1 MKKILALALA
11 LIMVLGLAAC
21 GQSAAPAATEAT
33 PAAEAAPAAEGE
45 TVLTLWS
52 IATESDSSHQAFI
65 DAIAEFEA
73 SHPGVKIEHV
83 TTENEA
89 YKTKIKAAMS
99 SGEGLPD
106 IFFTWG
112 MGFLGEF
119 VNAGRV
125 YCIDNEYAAYASE
138 LPEAMTVN
146 VRYDGKMYGVP
157 YTMSLI
163 TLYANMDLLAQ
174 VGYNEIPA
182 TYEDMIACCEALKA
196 AGITP
201 FGVAGKEKWCLSEY
215 VEPLVIK
222 SIGGQKL
229 RDIYNGE
236 ASWNDPGMIK
246 AIEAFQ
252 GMVDNGYFSE
262 SAVALT
268 NDEVKAAFI
277 NGDYAFY
284 QNGSWNN
291 KDIGEQAQF
300 NVKAGTFPVLDEAIP
315 LYSMIGGPNNTL
327 AVTESSKN
335 KELAVEAAFQLARFM
350 SDADYKSGANLPCW
364 AADPNAEVNDLIQA
378 AADMASKAED
388 MVLFGD
394 NFLSAD
400 AANTYL
406 DYIEMAFGGEVT
418 PTEYVEG
425 LDAELG

>member
-1 MKKILALALA
+1 MKKRLALLMALV
-11 LIMVLGLAAC
+11 MVFSLFCVG
-21 GQSAAPAATEAT
+21 APAAFADDVT
-33 PAAEAAPAAEGE
+33 
-45 TVLTLWS
+45 LTLWS
-52 IATESDSSHQAFI
+52 IATESDSSHQAFV
-65 DAIAEFEA
+65 DGIAAFEA
-73 SHPGVKIEHV
+73 EHPGVKIEHV

-125 YCIDNEYAAYASE
+125 YCVDNEYEAYKDE

-146 VRYDGKMYGVP
+146 VRYDNKMYGVP
-157 YTMSLI
+157 YTMSLV

-174 VGYNEIPA
+174 VGYEDIPA
-182 TYEDMIACCEALKA
+182 TYEDMMACCEALKA
-196 AGITP
+196 AGIIP
-201 FGVAGKEKWCLSEY
+201 FGVSGKELWCLSEY

-222 SIGGQKL
+222 SVGGQAL
-229 RDIYNGE
+229 RDMYNGE
-236 ASWNDPGMIK
+236 ASWNNDGVVK

-252 GMVDNGYFSE
+252 GMVENEYFDP
-262 SAVALT
+262 SAAALG
-268 NDEVKAAFI
+268 NDEVKNNFI
-277 NGDYAFY
+277 AGKYAFY

-300 NVKAGTFPVLDEAIP
+300 NVKAGTFPVLDDSIP

-335 KELAVEAAFQLARFM
+335 KDLAVEAAFFLAKFM

-364 AADPNAEVNDLIQA
+364 AADPDAEVNSLIQA

-394 NFLSAD
+394 NFLSAKGD
-400 AANTYL
+400 GSLRVYSPGNRLPAYL
-406 DYIEMAFGGEVT
+406 KGNR
-418 PTEYVEG
+418 
-425 LDAELG
+425 L

>member
-1 MKKILALALA
+1 MKKRLALLMALV
-11 LIMVLGLAAC
+11 MVFSLFCVG
-21 GQSAAPAATEAT
+21 APAAFADDVT
-33 PAAEAAPAAEGE
+33 
-45 TVLTLWS
+45 LTLWS
-52 IATESDSSHQAFI
+52 IATESDSSHQAFV
-65 DAIAEFEA
+65 DGIAAFEA
-73 SHPGVKIEHV
+73 EHPGVKIEHV

-125 YCIDNEYAAYASE
+125 YCVDNEYEAYKDE
-138 LPEAMTVN
+138 LPEAMTV
-146 VRYDGKMYGVP
+146 VP
-157 YTMSLI
+157 YTMSLV

-174 VGYNEIPA
+174 VGYEDIPA
-182 TYEDMIACCEALKA
+182 TYEDMMACCEALKA
-196 AGITP
+196 AGIIH
-201 FGVAGKEKWCLSEY
+201 FGVSGKELWCLSEY

-222 SIGGQKL
+222 SVGGQAL
-229 RDIYNGE
+229 RDMYNGE
-236 ASWNDPGMIK
+236 ASWNNDGVVK

-252 GMVDNGYFSE
+252 GMVENEYFDP
-262 SAVALT
+262 SAAALG
-268 NDEVKAAFI
+268 NDEVKNNFI
-277 NGDYAFY
+277 AGKYAFY

-300 NVKAGTFPVLDEAIP
+300 NVKAGTFPVLNDSIP

-335 KELAVEAAFQLARFM
+335 KDLAVEAAFFLAKFM

-364 AADPNAEVNDLIQA
+364 AADPDAEVNSLIQA

-406 DYIEMAFGGEVT
+406 DYIGLAYAGDVT

-425 LDAELG
+425 LDADLG

>member
-1 MKKILALALA
+1 MKKRLALLMALV
-11 LIMVLGLAAC
+11 MVFSLFCVG
-21 GQSAAPAATEAT
+21 APAAFADDVT
-33 PAAEAAPAAEGE
+33 
-45 TVLTLWS
+45 LTLWS
-52 IATESDSSHQAFI
+52 IATESDSSHQAFV
-65 DAIAEFEA
+65 DGIAAFEA
-73 SHPGVKIEHV
+73 EHPGVKIEHV

-125 YCIDNEYAAYASE
+125 YCVDNEYEAYKDE

-146 VRYDGKMYGVP
+146 VRYDNKMYGVP
-157 YTMSLI
+157 YTMSLV

-174 VGYNEIPA
+174 VGYDDIPA
-182 TYEDMIACCEALKA
+182 TYEDMMACCEALKA
-196 AGITP
+196 AGIIP
-201 FGVAGKEKWCLSEY
+201 FGVSGKELWCLSEY

-222 SIGGQKL
+222 SVGGQAL
-229 RDIYNGE
+229 RDMYNGE
-236 ASWNDPGMIK
+236 ASWNNDGVVK

-252 GMVDNGYFSE
+252 GMVENEYFDP
-262 SAVALT
+262 SAAALG
-268 NDEVKAAFI
+268 NDEVKNNFI
-277 NGDYAFY
+277 AGKYAFY

-300 NVKAGTFPVLDEAIP
+300 NVKAGTFPVLDDSIP

-335 KELAVEAAFQLARFM
+335 KDLAVEAAFFLAKFM

-364 AADPNAEVNDLIQA
+364 AADPDAEVNSLIQA

-406 DYIEMAFGGEVT
+406 DYIGLAYAGDVT

-425 LDAELG
+425 LDADLG

>member
-1 MKKILALALA
+1 MKKFLALLLA
-11 LIMVLGLAAC
+11 LCMIFALCAC
-21 GQSAAPAATEAT
+21 GQKDNR
-33 PAAEAAPAAEGE
+33 
-45 TVLTLWS
+45 TVITLWS

-65 DAIAEFEA
+65 DAIAAFEA
-73 SHPGVKIEHV
+73 EHPGVKIEHV

-106 IFFTWG
+106 VFFTWG

-125 YCIDNEYAAYASE
+125 YCIDKEYEAYKAE

-146 VRYDGKMYGVP
+146 VRYGDSKSMYGVP

-163 TLYANMDLLAQ
+163 TLYANMDILAK
-174 VGYNEIPA
+174 VGYDHIPA
-182 TYEDMIACCEALKA
+182 TYDEMIDCCDKLVA
-196 AGITP
+196 AGEIP

-215 VEPLVIK
+215 IEPLVIK
-222 SIGGQKL
+222 SVGGQAL
-229 RDIYNGE
+229 RDMYNGE
-236 ASWNDPGMIK
+236 ASWNNEGVIK

-252 GMVDNGYFSE
+252 TMIDKGYFDP
-262 SAVALT
+262 SANALS
-268 NDEVKAAFI
+268 NDEVKNNFI
-277 NGDYAFY
+277 AGKTAFY

-300 NVKAGTFPVLDEAIP
+300 AVQAGTFPVLNDEIP

-327 AVTESSKN
+327 AVTESSAN
-335 KELAVEAAFQLARFM
+335 KELAVEAAFFLARFM

-364 AADPNAEVNDLIQA
+364 AADPNAEVNDLIQS
-378 AADMASKAED
+378 AADMAGKAAD

-394 NFLSAD
+394 NFLTAD

-406 DYIEMAFGGEVT
+406 DYIEMAWAKDVT
-418 PTEYVEG
+418 PQEYVDG

>member
-1 MKKILALALA
+1 MKKRLALLMALV
-11 LIMVLGLAAC
+11 MVFSLFCVG
-21 GQSAAPAATEAT
+21 APAAFADDVT
-33 PAAEAAPAAEGE
+33 
-45 TVLTLWS
+45 LTLWS
-52 IATESDSSHQAFI
+52 IATESDSSHQAFV
-65 DAIAEFEA
+65 DGIAAFEA
-73 SHPGVKIEHV
+73 EHPGVKIEHV

-125 YCIDNEYAAYASE
+125 YCVDNEYEAYKDE

-146 VRYDGKMYGVP
+146 VRYDNKMYGVP
-157 YTMSLI
+157 YTMSLV

-174 VGYNEIPA
+174 VGYEDIPA
-182 TYEDMIACCEALKA
+182 TYEDMMACCEALKA
-196 AGITP
+196 ADIIP
-201 FGVAGKEKWCLSEY
+201 FGVSGKELWCLSEY

-222 SIGGQKL
+222 SVGGQAL
-229 RDIYNGE
+229 RDMYNGE
-236 ASWNDPGMIK
+236 ASWNNDGVVK

-252 GMVDNGYFSE
+252 GMVENEYFDP
-262 SAVALT
+262 SAAALG
-268 NDEVKAAFI
+268 NDEVKNNFI
-277 NGDYAFY
+277 AGKYAFY

-300 NVKAGTFPVLDEAIP
+300 NVKAGTFPVLDDSIP

-335 KELAVEAAFQLARFM
+335 KDLAVEAAFFLAKFM

-364 AADPNAEVNDLIQA
+364 AADPDAEVNSLIQA

-406 DYIEMAFGGEVT
+406 DYIGLAYAGDVT

-425 LDAELG
+425 LDADLG

>member
-1 MKKILALALA
+1 MKKRLALLMALV
-11 LIMVLGLAAC
+11 MVFSLCCFG
-21 GQSAAPAATEAT
+21 APAAFADDVT
-33 PAAEAAPAAEGE
+33 
-45 TVLTLWS
+45 LTLWS
-52 IATESDSSHQAFI
+52 IATESDSSHQAFV
-65 DAIAEFEA
+65 DGIAAFEA
-73 SHPGVKIEHV
+73 EHPGVKIEHV

-125 YCIDNEYAAYASE
+125 YCVDNEYEAYKDE

-146 VRYDGKMYGVP
+146 VRYDNKMYGVP
-157 YTMSLI
+157 YTMSLV

-174 VGYNEIPA
+174 VGYEDIPA
-182 TYEDMIACCEALKA
+182 TYEDMMACCEALKA
-196 AGITP
+196 AGIIP
-201 FGVAGKEKWCLSEY
+201 FGVSGKELWCLSEY

-222 SIGGQKL
+222 SVGGQAL
-229 RDIYNGE
+229 RDMYNGE
-236 ASWNDPGMIK
+236 ASWNNDGVVK

-252 GMVDNGYFSE
+252 GMVENEYFDP
-262 SAVALT
+262 SAAALG
-268 NDEVKAAFI
+268 NDEVKNNFI
-277 NGDYAFY
+277 AGKYAFY

-300 NVKAGTFPVLDEAIP
+300 NVKAGTFPVLNDSIP

-335 KELAVEAAFQLARFM
+335 KDLAVEAAFFLAKFM

-364 AADPNAEVNDLIQA
+364 AADPDAEVNSLIQA

-406 DYIEMAFGGEVT
+406 DYIGLAYAGDVT

-425 LDAELG
+425 LDADLG

>member
-1 MKKILALALA
+1 MKKRLALLMALV
-11 LIMVLGLAAC
+11 MVFSLFCVG
-21 GQSAAPAATEAT
+21 APAAFADDVT
-33 PAAEAAPAAEGE
+33 
-45 TVLTLWS
+45 LTLWS
-52 IATESDSSHQAFI
+52 IATESDSSHQAFV
-65 DAIAEFEA
+65 DGIAAFEA
-73 SHPGVKIEHV
+73 EHPGVKIEHV

-125 YCIDNEYAAYASE
+125 YCVDNEYEAYKDE

-146 VRYDGKMYGVP
+146 VRYDNKMYGVP
-157 YTMSLI
+157 YTMSLV

-174 VGYNEIPA
+174 VGYEDIPA
-182 TYEDMIACCEALKA
+182 TYEDMMACCEALKA
-196 AGITP
+196 AGIIP
-201 FGVAGKEKWCLSEY
+201 FGVSGKELWCLSEY

-222 SIGGQKL
+222 SVGGQAL
-229 RDIYNGE
+229 RDMYNGE
-236 ASWNDPGMIK
+236 ASWNNDGVVK

-252 GMVDNGYFSE
+252 GMVENEYFDP
-262 SAVALT
+262 SAAALG
-268 NDEVKAAFI
+268 NDEVKNTFI
-277 NGDYAFY
+277 AGRYAFY

-300 NVKAGTFPVLDEAIP
+300 NVKAGTFPVLNDSIP

-335 KELAVEAAFQLARFM
+335 KDLAVEAAFFLAKFM

-364 AADPNAEVNDLIQA
+364 AADPDAEVNSLIQA

-406 DYIEMAFGGEVT
+406 DYIGLAYAGDVT

-425 LDAELG
+425 LDADLG

>member
-1 MKKILALALA
+1 MKKRLALLMALV
-11 LIMVLGLAAC
+11 MVFSLFCVG
-21 GQSAAPAATEAT
+21 APAAFADDVT
-33 PAAEAAPAAEGE
+33 
-45 TVLTLWS
+45 LTLWS
-52 IATESDSSHQAFI
+52 IATESDSSHQAFV
-65 DAIAEFEA
+65 DGIAAFEA
-73 SHPGVKIEHV
+73 EHPGVKIEHV

-125 YCIDNEYAAYASE
+125 YCVDNEYEAYKDE

-146 VRYDGKMYGVP
+146 VRYDNKMYGVP
-157 YTMSLI
+157 YTMSLV

-174 VGYNEIPA
+174 VGYEDIPA
-182 TYEDMIACCEALKA
+182 TYEDMMACCEALKA
-196 AGITP
+196 AGIIP
-201 FGVAGKEKWCLSEY
+201 FGVSGKELWCLSEY

-222 SIGGQKL
+222 SVGGQAL
-229 RDIYNGE
+229 RDMYNGE
-236 ASWNDPGMIK
+236 ASWNNEGVIK

-252 GMVDNGYFSE
+252 GMIDKGYFDP
-262 SAVALT
+262 SANALS
-268 NDEVKAAFI
+268 NDEVKNNFI
-277 NGDYAFY
+277 AGKTAFY

-300 NVKAGTFPVLDEAIP
+300 NVKAGTFPVLDDSIP

-335 KELAVEAAFQLARFM
+335 KDLAVEAAFFLAKFM

-364 AADPNAEVNDLIQA
+364 AADPDAEVNSLIQA

-406 DYIEMAFGGEVT
+406 DYIGLAYAGDVT

-425 LDAELG
+425 LDADLG

>member
-1 MKKILALALA
+1 MKKRLALLMALV
-11 LIMVLGLAAC
+11 MVFSLFCVG
-21 GQSAAPAATEAT
+21 APAAFADDVT
-33 PAAEAAPAAEGE
+33 
-45 TVLTLWS
+45 LTLWS
-52 IATESDSSHQAFI
+52 IATESDSSHQAFV
-65 DAIAEFEA
+65 DGIAAFEA
-73 SHPGVKIEHV
+73 EHPGVKIEHV

-125 YCIDNEYAAYASE
+125 YCVDNEYEAYKDE

-146 VRYDGKMYGVP
+146 VRYDNKMYGVP
-157 YTMSLI
+157 YTMSLV

-174 VGYNEIPA
+174 VGYEDIPA
-182 TYEDMIACCEALKA
+182 TYEDMMACCEALKA
-196 AGITP
+196 AGIIP
-201 FGVAGKEKWCLSEY
+201 FGVSGKELWCLSEY

-222 SIGGQKL
+222 SVGGQAL
-229 RDIYNGE
+229 RDMYNGE
-236 ASWNDPGMIK
+236 ASWNNDGVVK

-252 GMVDNGYFSE
+252 GMVENEYFDP
-262 SAVALT
+262 SAAALG
-268 NDEVKAAFI
+268 NDEVKNNFI
-277 NGDYAFY
+277 AGKYAFY

-300 NVKAGTFPVLDEAIP
+300 NVKAGTFPVLNDSIP

-335 KELAVEAAFQLARFM
+335 KDLAVEAAFFLAKFM

-364 AADPNAEVNDLIQA
+364 AADPD
-378 AADMASKAED
+378 AD
-388 MVLFGD
+388 D

-406 DYIEMAFGGEVT
+406 DYIGLAYAGDVT

-425 LDAELG
+425 LDADLG

>member
-1 MKKILALALA
+1 MKKILSLALA
-11 LIMVLGLAAC
+11 LCMIVALFT
-21 GQSAAPAATEAT
+21 AAPVKAYADDEVT
-33 PAAEAAPAAEGE
+33 
-45 TVLTLWS
+45 LTLWS
-52 IATESDSSHQAFI
+52 IATESDSSHQAFV
-65 DAIAEFEA
+65 DAIAAFEA
-73 SHPGVKIEHV
+73 EHPGVKIEHV

-125 YCIDNEYAAYASE
+125 YCVDNEYESYKDE

-146 VRYDGKMYGVP
+146 VRYGDNNSMYGVP

-163 TLYANMDLLAQ
+163 TLYANMDLLAE
-174 VGYNEIPA
+174 VGYDEIPA
-182 TYEDMIACCEALKA
+182 TYEDMMACCDALVAK
-196 AGITP
+196 GIIP

-222 SIGGQKL
+222 SVGGQAL
-229 RDIYNGE
+229 RDMYNGE
-236 ASWNDPGMIK
+236 ASWNNEGVVK

-252 GMVDNGYFSE
+252 GMVDKGYFDP
-262 SAVALT
+262 SANALS
-268 NDEVKAAFI
+268 NDEVKNNFI
-277 NGDYAFY
+277 AGKTAFY

-300 NVKAGTFPVLDEAIP
+300 NVKAGTFPVLDDSIP

-327 AVTESSKN
+327 AVTESSEHKD
-335 KELAVEAAFQLARFM
+335 LAVEAAFFLARYM

-364 AADPNAEVNDLIQA
+364 AADPNAEVNELIQV

-406 DYIEMAFGGEVT
+406 DYIEMAWAGEVT
-418 PTEYVEG
+418 PQEYVDG
-425 LDAELG
+425 LDADLG

>member
-1 MKKILALALA
+1 MKKRLAFLIALVM
-11 LIMVLGLAAC
+11 LFSLCCI
-21 GQSAAPAATEAT
+21 SAPVAFAD
-33 PAAEAAPAAEGE
+33 GE
-45 TVLTLWS
+45 EEVTLTLWS
-52 IATESDSSHQAFI
+52 IATESDSSHQAFV
-65 DAIAEFEA
+65 DAIAAFEA
-73 SHPGVKIEHV
+73 DHPGVKIEHV
-83 TTENEA
+83 TTQNDP

-125 YCIDNEYAAYASE
+125 YCVDDEYADYKDE

-174 VGYNEIPA
+174 VGYDEIPA
-182 TYEDMIACCEALKA
+182 TYEDMIACCDALKA
-196 AGITP
+196 AGIIP
-201 FGVAGKEKWCLSEY
+201 FGVSGKELWCLSEY

-222 SIGGQKL
+222 SVGGQKL

-236 ASWNDPGMIK
+236 ASWNDPGMIT

-252 GMVDNGYFSE
+252 SMVDNEYFDP
-262 SAVALT
+262 SAPALG
-268 NDEVKAAFI
+268 NDEVKNNFI
-277 NGDYAFY
+277 AGKYAFY

-300 NVKAGTFPVLDEAIP
+300 NVKAGTFPVLDPENAS
-315 LYSMIGGPNNTL
+315 LYMMIGGPNNTL
-327 AVTESSKN
+327 AITESCEHKD
-335 KELAVEAAFQLARFM
+335 LAVEAAFELARFM

-364 AADPNAEVNDLIQA
+364 AADPDAEVNDLIQV
-378 AADMASKAED
+378 AADMAAKAED
-388 MVLFGD
+388 MVLYGD

-406 DYIEMAFGGEVT
+406 DYIEMAYAGDVT
-418 PTEYVEG
+418 PTEYVAG
-425 LDAELG
+425 LDAELNK

>member
-1 MKKILALALA
+1 
-11 LIMVLGLAAC
+11 
-21 GQSAAPAATEAT
+21 
-33 PAAEAAPAAEGE
+33 
-45 TVLTLWS
+45 
-52 IATESDSSHQAFI
+52 
-65 DAIAEFEA
+65 
-73 SHPGVKIEHV
+73 
-83 TTENEA
+83 
-89 YKTKIKAAMS
+89 
-99 SGEGLPD
+99 
-106 IFFTWG
+106 

-125 YCIDNEYAAYASE
+125 YCVDSEYENYKAE

-146 VRYDGKMYGVP
+146 VRYDNKMYGVP

-163 TLYANMDLLAQ
+163 TLYANMDLLAEA
-174 VGYNEIPA
+174 GYTEIPA
-182 TYEDMIACCEALKA
+182 TYEDMMACCEALKA
-196 AGITP
+196 AGIIP
-201 FGVAGKEKWCLSEY
+201 FGVSGKELWCLSEY

-222 SIGGQKL
+222 SVGGQAL
-229 RDIYNGE
+229 RDMYNGE
-236 ASWNDPGMIK
+236 ASWNNDGVVK

-252 GMVDNGYFSE
+252 GMVENEYFDP
-262 SAVALT
+262 SAAALG
-268 NDEVKAAFI
+268 NDEVKNNFI
-277 NGDYAFY
+277 AGKYAFY

-300 NVKAGTFPVLDEAIP
+300 NVKAGTFPVLNDSIP

-335 KELAVEAAFQLARFM
+335 KDLAVEAAFFLAKFM

-364 AADPNAEVNDLIQA
+364 AADPDAEVNSLIQA

-400 AANTYL
+400 DANTYL
-406 DYIEMAFGGEVT
+406 DYIGLAYAGDVT

-425 LDAELG
+425 LDADLG

>member
-1 MKKILALALA
+1 MKKRLALLMALV
-11 LIMVLGLAAC
+11 MVFSLCCFSAPTAFAADDV
-21 GQSAAPAATEAT
+21 T
-33 PAAEAAPAAEGE
+33 
-45 TVLTLWS
+45 LTLWS
-52 IATESDSSHQAFI
+52 IATESDSSHQAFV
-65 DAIAEFEA
+65 DGIAAFEA
-73 SHPGVKIEHV
+73 EHPGVKIEHV

-125 YCIDNEYAAYASE
+125 YCVDKEYESYKDE

-146 VRYDGKMYGVP
+146 VRYDNKMYGVP
-157 YTMSLI
+157 YTMSLV

-174 VGYNEIPA
+174 VGYDDIPA
-182 TYEDMIACCEALKA
+182 TYEDMIACCDALKA
-196 AGITP
+196 AGIIP
-201 FGVAGKEKWCLSEY
+201 FGVSGKELWCLSEY

-222 SIGGQKL
+222 SVGGQAL
-229 RDIYNGE
+229 RDMYNGE
-236 ASWNDPGMIK
+236 ASWNNDGVIK
-246 AIEAFQ
+246 AIEAFE
-252 GMVDNGYFSE
+252 GMVENEYFDP
-262 SAVALT
+262 SAPALG
-268 NDEVKAAFI
+268 NDEVKNNFI
-277 NGDYAFY
+277 AGKYAFY

-300 NVKAGTFPVLDEAIP
+300 NVKAGTFPVLDSSIP

-327 AVTESSKN
+327 AVTESSAN
-335 KELAVEAAFQLARFM
+335 KDLAVEAAFFLARFM

-394 NFLSAD
+394 NFLNAD

-406 DYIEMAFGGEVT
+406 DYIGLAYAGDVT
-418 PTEYVEG
+418 PAEYAEG
-425 LDAELG
+425 LDADLG

>member
-1 MKKILALALA
+1 MKKRLALLMALV
-11 LIMVLGLAAC
+11 MVFSLFCVG
-21 GQSAAPAATEAT
+21 APAAFADDVT
-33 PAAEAAPAAEGE
+33 
-45 TVLTLWS
+45 LTLWS
-52 IATESDSSHQAFI
+52 IATESDSSHQAFV
-65 DAIAEFEA
+65 DGIAAFEA
-73 SHPGVKIEHV
+73 EHPGVKIEHV

-125 YCIDNEYAAYASE
+125 YCVDNEYEAYKDE

-146 VRYDGKMYGVP
+146 VRYDNKMYGVP
-157 YTMSLI
+157 YTMSLV

-174 VGYNEIPA
+174 VGYEDIPA
-182 TYEDMIACCEALKA
+182 TYEDMMACCEALKA
-196 AGITP
+196 AGIIP
-201 FGVAGKEKWCLSEY
+201 FGVSGKELWCLSEY

-222 SIGGQKL
+222 SVGGQAL
-229 RDIYNGE
+229 RDMYNGE
-236 ASWNDPGMIK
+236 ASWNNDGVVK

-252 GMVDNGYFSE
+252 GMVENEYFDP
-262 SAVALT
+262 SAAALG
-268 NDEVKAAFI
+268 NDEVKNNFI
-277 NGDYAFY
+277 AGKYAFY

-300 NVKAGTFPVLDEAIP
+300 NVKAGTFPVLDDSIP

-327 AVTESSKN
+327 AVTESSAN
-335 KELAVEAAFQLARFM
+335 KDLAVEAAFFLAKFM

-364 AADPNAEVNDLIQA
+364 AADPDAEVNSLIQA

-406 DYIEMAFGGEVT
+406 DYIGLAYAGDVT

-425 LDAELG
+425 LDADLG

>member
-1 MKKILALALA
+1 MKKRLALLMALV
-11 LIMVLGLAAC
+11 MVFSLFCVG
-21 GQSAAPAATEAT
+21 APAAFADDVT
-33 PAAEAAPAAEGE
+33 P
-45 TVLTLWS
+45 TLWS
-52 IATESDSSHQAFI
+52 IATESDSSHQAFV
-65 DAIAEFEA
+65 DGIAAFEA
-73 SHPGVKIEHV
+73 EHPGVKIEHV

-125 YCIDNEYAAYASE
+125 YCVDNEYEAYKDE

-146 VRYDGKMYGVP
+146 VRYDNKMYGVP
-157 YTMSLI
+157 YTMSLV

-174 VGYNEIPA
+174 VGYEDIPA

-196 AGITP
+196 AGIIP
-201 FGVAGKEKWCLSEY
+201 FGVSGKELWCLSEY

-222 SIGGQKL
+222 SVGGQAL
-229 RDIYNGE
+229 RDMYNGE
-236 ASWNDPGMIK
+236 ASWNNDGVVK

-252 GMVDNGYFSE
+252 GMVENEYFDP
-262 SAVALT
+262 SAAALG
-268 NDEVKAAFI
+268 NDEVKNNFI
-277 NGDYAFY
+277 AGKYAFY

-300 NVKAGTFPVLDEAIP
+300 NVKAGTFPVLDDSIP

-335 KELAVEAAFQLARFM
+335 KDLAVEAAFFLAKFM

-364 AADPNAEVNDLIQA
+364 AADPDAEVNSLIQA

-406 DYIEMAFGGEVT
+406 DYIGLAYAGDVT

-425 LDAELG
+425 LDADLG

>member
-1 MKKILALALA
+1 MKKRLALLMALV
-11 LIMVLGLAAC
+11 MVFSLFCVG
-21 GQSAAPAATEAT
+21 APAAFADDVT
-33 PAAEAAPAAEGE
+33 
-45 TVLTLWS
+45 LTLWS
-52 IATESDSSHQAFI
+52 IATESDSSHQAFV
-65 DAIAEFEA
+65 DGIAAFEA
-73 SHPGVKIEHV
+73 EHPGVKIEHV

-125 YCIDNEYAAYASE
+125 YCVDNEYEAYKDE

-146 VRYDGKMYGVP
+146 VRYDNKMYGVP
-157 YTMSLI
+157 YTMSLV

-174 VGYNEIPA
+174 VGYEDIPA
-182 TYEDMIACCEALKA
+182 TYEDMMACCEALKA
-196 AGITP
+196 AGIIP
-201 FGVAGKEKWCLSEY
+201 FGVSGKELWCLSEY

-222 SIGGQKL
+222 SVGGQAL
-229 RDIYNGE
+229 RDMYNGE
-236 ASWNDPGMIK
+236 ASWNNDGVIK
-246 AIEAFQ
+246 AIEAFE
-252 GMVDNGYFSE
+252 GMVENEYFDP
-262 SAVALT
+262 SAPALG
-268 NDEVKAAFI
+268 NDEVKNNFI
-277 NGDYAFY
+277 AGKYAFY

-300 NVKAGTFPVLDEAIP
+300 NVKAGTFPVLDDSIP

-335 KELAVEAAFQLARFM
+335 KDLAVEAAFFLAKFM

-364 AADPNAEVNDLIQA
+364 AADPDAEVNSLIQA

-406 DYIEMAFGGEVT
+406 DYIGLAYAGDVT

-425 LDAELG
+425 LDADLG